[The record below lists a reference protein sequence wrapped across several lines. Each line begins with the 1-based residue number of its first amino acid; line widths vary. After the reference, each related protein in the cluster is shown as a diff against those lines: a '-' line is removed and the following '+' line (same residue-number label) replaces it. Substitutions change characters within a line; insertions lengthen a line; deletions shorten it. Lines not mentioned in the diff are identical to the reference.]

1 MVRLT
6 FLSMIDILL
15 VHDSGV
21 HSLKPWKLKRPFQM
35 HCWKAIDNH
44 VQGVI
49 DITLG
54 KFFQGFKRIRNGLLQ
69 SSSTFLSIVFCSYTH
84 WSCMD
89 GTTSGL
95 TSKKVSTPLR
105 MCKYLHLSKY
115 AHKYLRSHQQRGK
128 FLLLGSSSQVGPKC
142 SKWPGWVK
150 EFNQTCYLKISGP
163 MKRQVDPHW
172 ELKKCCVDL
181 KTHSKCS
188 N

>member
-21 HSLKPWKLKRPFQM
+21 RSLKPWKFKRPFQM

-54 KFFQGFKRIRNGLLQ
+54 KCFQGFKRIRNGLLQ

-105 MCKYLHLSKY
+105 MCKYLHSSKY
-115 AHKYLRSHQQRGK
+115 THKIFTQPPTSTWEIPPFGVQLTSGPKMLKMARISERIQSNM
-128 FLLLGSSSQVGPKC
+128 LPENLGSHETAGGSTLGIKKMLCRLKNSQ
-142 SKWPGWVK
+142 
-150 EFNQTCYLKISGP
+150 
-163 MKRQVDPHW
+163 
-172 ELKKCCVDL
+172 
-181 KTHSKCS
+181 
-188 N
+188 

>member
-115 AHKYLRSHQQRGK
+115 AHKIFTQPPTTWEIPPWPKMLKMARMSERIQSNM
-128 FLLLGSSSQVGPKC
+128 LPENLGSHETAGGSTLGIKKMLCRLKNSQ
-142 SKWPGWVK
+142 
-150 EFNQTCYLKISGP
+150 
-163 MKRQVDPHW
+163 
-172 ELKKCCVDL
+172 
-181 KTHSKCS
+181 
-188 N
+188 